1 MDFRKIASA
10 FAPVMAIG
18 MTAFITGCHNADIS
32 INGEAGKPLSELDLS
47 GPAPDSVVLLGPD
60 VVKIEPGEKLAI
72 RLEGN
77 PDQTDRLRF
86 TLKDGKLG
94 ILRDK
99 KGWSSGESVT
109 VLITMPAPKSLT
121 MAGSGKIT
129 ATALARDAEV
139 TIAGSGDIDTPQ
151 VNADSL
157 DISIGG
163 SGTYRGAGHAADL
176 EVNIAGSGSAEMAAL
191 KADKADISIL
201 GSGDAQFASDG
212 TVKASMMG
220 SGSVRVKG
228 RAKCEVSS
236 MGSGKLICEP

>member
-1 MDFRKIASA
+1 
-10 FAPVMAIG
+10 
-18 MTAFITGCHNADIS
+18 
-32 INGEAGKPLSELDLS
+32 
-47 GPAPDSVVLLGPD
+47 
-60 VVKIEPGEKLAI
+60 
-72 RLEGN
+72 
-77 PDQTDRLRF
+77 
-86 TLKDGKLG
+86 
-94 ILRDK
+94 
-99 KGWSSGESVT
+99 
-109 VLITMPAPKSLT
+109 

-220 SGSVRVKG
+220 SVRCASKAAPNARSARWD
-228 RAKCEVSS
+228 RAS
-236 MGSGKLICEP
+236 